1 MDSVETVENT
11 EVKLTHRQKRL
22 ARIKKR
28 LFKEDIKYE
37 GPLSYRVLRV
47 LAWIFLALGQ
57 VVVCMS
63 LFNKISGWDPL
74 GEGWRTAFSILSN
87 LSTPFFIIAS
97 FGLALSGHKN
107 VRDFML
113 VYGLAYLAIGG
124 GFIFFYTRYV
134 NGLFVELGVQKAD
147 FVDVFENF
155 VSDKVQINVFAD
167 LFAFALFHFFLNYSP
182 KKVFTGKLL
191 IIFRLFAILPIA
203 FAFGSYIIYV
213 LASYDIIDVTLYVYV
228 FLTTKSPLVFL
239 VFVAISLWIKY
250 RERLFLRLG
259 ATKEEFQEF
268 LNTRRNS
275 LSVSLHLSFFIV
287 VFAVIDLFCIIFIM
301 IIHAALGMLDNNF
314 PDLVV
319 SHFKAGETSAM
330 LLAVPFILLYSYKL
344 KHKDSRI
351 DIILPLAGIGLV
363 VLTYLECIY
372 QFIIYF
378 VGD

>member
-107 VRDFML
+107 ARDFML
-113 VYGLAYLAIGG
+113 IYGLAYLAIGG

-203 FAFGSYIIYV
+203 FVFGSYIIYV
-213 LASYDIIDVTLYVYV
+213 LASYDIFDVTLYVYV

-239 VFVAISLWIKY
+239 VFVVISLWIKY

-259 ATKEEFQEF
+259 ATKEEFQKF
-268 LNTRRNS
+268 LSTNRNS
-275 LSVSLHLSFFIV
+275 FSVSVHLCFIIIFFSI
-287 VFAVIDLFCIIFIM
+287 IDFLCIIILT
-301 IIHAALGMLDNNF
+301 IVYAVNGMFDTNF
-314 PDLVV
+314 V
-319 SHFKAGETSAM
+319 STVISNYKVGETSAM
-330 LLAVPFILLYSYKL
+330 LIAVPFILLYSYKR

-351 DIILPLAGIGLV
+351 DIVIPLGGIGLIAV
-363 VLTYLECIY
+363 TYVECIY